1 MVINMFKIF
10 EENIL
15 KYTDNF
21 SSAVIIK
28 LVIDIVL
35 FAVVLYFII
44 KLIKKK
50 IKQPKF
56 YVIIGALL
64 LTYILSALF
73 SLSMLNAILRLL
85 VFWLVGCMIIVYS
98 QEIRHEFEQMFTMN
112 KIDNAFSSNQEKQE
126 IISILCSTAEYL
138 SKRRIGALITIEKE
152 DSLNTFI
159 DKAIPL
165 NSTIT
170 QEILTTIFTPGTACH
185 DGAVIIRKNKIM
197 CAGAYFPSTDKYD
210 VPKFLGTR
218 HRAAIGISERYDAIT
233 IVVSE
238 ETGNISITVSG
249 NISLELSIDRL
260 KEMLDGYLN
269 IK

>member
-1 MVINMFKIF
+1 MLKQF
-10 EENIL
+10 EENML
-15 KYTDNF
+15 QYADNF
-21 SSAVIIK
+21 SAVGIIK
-28 LVIDIVL
+28 MIVDIIL
-35 FAVVLYFII
+35 FGIIAYFII

-56 YVIIGALL
+56 YLLVGAILFLYLL
-64 LTYILSALF
+64 SIVF
-73 SLSMLNAILRLL
+73 SLSMLYSILRLII
-85 VFWLVGCMIIVYS
+85 FWGAGCMIVVYS
-98 QEIRHEFEQMFTMN
+98 QEIRHEFEQMFTTN
-112 KIDNAFSSNQEKQE
+112 KVDNAFSSNQEKQE
-126 IISILCSTAEYL
+126 IISVLCQTAEYL

-249 NISLELSIDRL
+249 NISLELSNDRL
-260 KEMLDGYLN
+260 KELLDGYLN

>member
-1 MVINMFKIF
+1 MLKTF
-10 EENIL
+10 EENLL

-21 SSAVIIK
+21 SAIGIIK
-28 LVIDIVL
+28 MIIDIIL
-35 FAVVLYFII
+35 FSVVVYFII
-44 KLIKKK
+44 RLVKRK

-56 YVIIGALL
+56 YILVGTILL
-64 LTYILSALF
+64 AYILSILF
-73 SLSMLNAILRLL
+73 SLSMLYSILRLII
-85 VFWLVGCMIIVYS
+85 FWGVGCLIVVYS
-98 QEIRHEFEQMFTMN
+98 QEIRHEFEQMFTTN
-112 KIDNAFSSNQEKQE
+112 KVDNAFSSNQEKQE
-126 IISILCSTAEYL
+126 VISVLCQTAEYL
-138 SKRRIGALITIEKE
+138 SKRRIGALMTIEKE

-249 NISLELSIDRL
+249 NISLELTIDRL